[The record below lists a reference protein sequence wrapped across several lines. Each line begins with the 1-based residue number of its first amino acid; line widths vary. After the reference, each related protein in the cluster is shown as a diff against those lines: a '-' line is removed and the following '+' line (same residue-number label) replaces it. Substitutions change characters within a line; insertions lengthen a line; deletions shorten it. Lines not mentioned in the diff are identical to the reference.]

1 MLEARDLQDIRAIIK
16 EEILNSE
23 SLVLREIDRS
33 KEGMEKQLDQLTKNV
48 EDLRQYYKITQLE
61 VDNTALLMQMILDL
75 KKELDELRGKIA

>member
-16 EEILNSE
+16 EEITNSE

-33 KEGMEKQLDQLTKNV
+33 KEGMDKQLEQLTKNV

-75 KKELDELRGKIA
+75 KKELDELRSKIA